1 MVPNGV
7 AHRTPLPCSPPAHA
21 LSLCTRPPAKFLLS
35 FPTRTSLPPCVYIY
49 IYLYVYL
56 PLSLSFSLSFLALA
70 TPFDCCM
77 WRVVVAFLD
86 GIIIDLQ

>member
-1 MVPNGV
+1 
-7 AHRTPLPCSPPAHA
+7 
-21 LSLCTRPPAKFLLS
+21 
-35 FPTRTSLPPCVYIY
+35 
-49 IYLYVYL
+49 VYL